1 MSYVVT
7 IELPSSI
14 LSSTIA
20 GKEFAVDMNKMP
32 NNALAKLLAYG
43 VQRQFNDGCGTKEDS
58 AEHKQSVGMARI
70 EAFYRG
76 EIAKRGAGVNAEEAA
91 EIFVAEA
98 LLRNKDKAAFKA
110 MSDEDRVAAVET
122 IIEKNAEKPAFRKM
136 VEERLADVERMRA
149 EAAAKKAKLAE
160 VSVDLDLD

>member
-1 MSYVVT
+1 MSYVCT

-20 GKEFAVDMNKMP
+20 GKEFAVDMAKMP
-32 NNALAKLLAYG
+32 NNALVKLLAYG

-58 AEHKQSVGMARI
+58 AETKQGVGMARI

-76 EIAKRGAGVNAEEAA
+76 EIAKRSTGVNAQEAA

-110 MSDEDRVAAVET
+110 MSDEDRVAAVES
-122 IIEKNAEKPAFRKM
+122 IIEKNSEKPAFIKM

-149 EAAAKKAKLAE
+149 EAAAKKAALAE
-160 VSVDLDLD
+160 GSAELDI